1 MGKGECCADGG
12 VEAFSEKAPGYV
24 KGLLI
29 IAEALLKCASI
40 TAFFLIEQ
48 EYMGTSFRVGCQFA
62 KCWLAI
68 FSLFASASKE
78 KSKALSFGSG
88 FSQYVPQ

>member
-1 MGKGECCADGG
+1 MLMEGLKHFQKRLLAM
-12 VEAFSEKAPGYV
+12 F

-48 EYMGTSFRVGCQFA
+48 EYVATSFRVGCQFA

-78 KSKALSFGSG
+78 KSKTLSFGSG